1 VRTAIIF
8 DLDGTIIDTE
18 TPEFVA
24 WQEVYATYGADL
36 DRTLYAQ
43 VIGTTDAAW
52 DPVRHLGT
60 LLGRTLDRDHLRAEH
75 HRRFER
81 LIAVEGPR
89 PGVLDWLDEARD
101 LGLRVGLASSSS
113 SAWVLR
119 FLDRLGLRDRFAAL
133 ATRERVARSKPD
145 PALYRVALHDLG
157 VPATEALAVE
167 DSPNGVTAAKSA
179 GLFCVAVPNPM
190 TAGSTLTAADL
201 QLASL
206 HGVPLSEVLRRAG
219 RPASRG

>member
-24 WQEVYATYGADL
+24 WQEVYATYGAEL
-36 DRTLYAQ
+36 DRALYAQ

-52 DPVRHLGT
+52 DPARHLGA

-81 LIAVEGPR
+81 LIAAEGPR

-101 LGLRVGLASSSS
+101 LCLRVGLASSSS

-119 FLDRLGLRDRFAAL
+119 FLDRLGLRDRFATL

-145 PALYRVALHDLG
+145 PALYQLALHDLG
-157 VPATEALAVE
+157 VPAAEALAVE

-179 GLFCVAVPNPM
+179 ALFCVAVPNPM
-190 TAGSTLTAADL
+190 TAGSALTGADL
-201 QLASL
+201 QLRSL
-206 HGVPLSEVLRRAG
+206 RDRRLSEVL
-219 RPASRG
+219 